1 MRRAF
6 RVFFVVLLAAESA
19 ASLAANQTEDKAKP
33 ASLPV
38 TAKLIANKK
47 TYSLDLDGKT
57 PEQFRETLKEAG
69 KSGRYP
75 KPPAV
80 DLTLQLTNTSDKDV
94 TIWGSGDAVRVVLEL
109 KGKGAVSVKPRRAFT
124 REFRTPR
131 PVTLAPGKS
140 HTISIKSLQYGF
152 RGVAEQAY
160 WTEAGDY
167 TLTARFI
174 TAISPPPPGSKNIQE
189 GFGRVTLSSKP
200 VKIKIEATK

>member
-94 TIWGSGDAVRVVLEL
+94 TIWGSGDAV
-109 KGKGAVSVKPRRAFT
+109 PRRAGAEGQGR
-124 REFRTPR
+124 RECETAASIHKRVSYSASSDAGARQEPHHLHQEPAIRVPRRGRAGLLDRGRRLHAHRALYHSHFAASAGQQKHPGRFRPR
-131 PVTLAPGKS
+131 HA
-140 HTISIKSLQYGF
+140 Q
-152 RGVAEQAY
+152 Q
-160 WTEAGDY
+160 
-167 TLTARFI
+167 
-174 TAISPPPPGSKNIQE
+174 
-189 GFGRVTLSSKP
+189 
-200 VKIKIEATK
+200 